1 MTRLLVAGIACLA
14 LALAAALLARD
25 VWHAEKALR
34 DGDARAE
41 ATAVDHD
48 VWTAAETMPFDI
60 TAEILGI
67 EDDLA
72 YRELI
77 TRAVKLARKPARS
90 PEEARARTPT
100 QAALRSLVQDD
111 RHPRRAAQA
120 SHLLGLLVYSDPEDP
135 VERVETPAQKA
146 IGHFETAV
154 LLDPGNDDA
163 KRNLELMLQQERS
176 ESPRGQSAR
185 AGGEQPGRGGAGL
198 APPGHGY

>member
-1 MTRLLVAGIACLA
+1 MKRRLVAGIACLA
-14 LALAAALLARD
+14 LAVGTALLARD

-34 DGDARAE
+34 DGDARAG
-41 ATAVDHD
+41 ATTVDPD

-60 TAEILGI
+60 AAEVLGI

-72 YRELI
+72 YRALI
-77 TRAVKLARKPARS
+77 TRAIELARKPARS
-90 PEEARARTPT
+90 PEQARTRAPT
-100 QAALRSLVQDD
+100 EAVLRSLVQDD
-111 RHPRRAAQA
+111 RYPRRAAQA

-154 LLDPGNDDA
+154 LLDPGDEDA